1 MFLKVIINLNQ
12 IIILAYIIHP
22 KKDIKAIEIGQ
33 YCFYIGTTL
42 LSTTIFI
49 SGLFFLISLVISII
63 SKKSYFK
70 KDNWDLTLFI
80 FSIILVLNS
89 INISLIENN
98 NSAYILLKDLFW
110 DSSAVWIGLFN
121 WIPYFLVFFGL
132 QIYLKTEVQRIRFAK
147 CLFIGIIPV
156 ILGLLLQKW
165 FQITGPF
172 IFLDGLI
179 VFYLKPIEPLGG
191 FAGIFNN
198 PNYTGLWLACSLPFS
213 YAILK
218 NHKNKNIKLTFIVT
232 IIITTIYCI
241 LSTNSRNSFLGII
254 ISTVIMLGI
263 KFLIITLL
271 VFGFLYFLLLEIGT
285 FPFLGSLGVEELL
298 PKHIFNK
305 LFQTNYLSNI
315 QFPRIDI
322 WSKTIKLIFE
332 KPLLGWGAAT
342 FPILYSIRGGIQEAQ
357 HTHNMPLEIAQTNG
371 IPAAIILT
379 SFVTYLFL
387 KAFKVVFIKNKN
399 SESIINKAWTTSF
412 LIIIISHITDVTYY
426 EGRLSLLIW
435 LLMAGLKCIIDE
447 EKIEPSPNK
456 SSSEIKFNY

>member
-1 MFLKVIINLNQ
+1 MFVLGVIMNLIQTNILSYIINTIKN
-12 IIILAYIIHP
+12 
-22 KKDIKAIEIGQ
+22 IKAIKIGQ

-49 SGLFFLISLVISII
+49 SGLFFLISLIISIVCKTN
-63 SKKSYFK
+63 SFK
-70 KDNWDLTLFI
+70 KDKWNLTLFI
-80 FSIILVLNS
+80 FSIILLLNS

-98 NSAYILLKDLFW
+98 NSAYILLKDLSW
-110 DSSAVWIGLFN
+110 DSSAVWLSLFN
-121 WIPYFLVFFGL
+121 WIPYFLVFSCL

-156 ILGLLLQKW
+156 MLGLLLQKW

-179 VFYLKPIEPLGG
+179 VFYLKPIQPLGG

-198 PNYTGLWLACSLPFS
+198 PNYTGLWLTCSLPFS

-218 NHKNKNIKLTFIVT
+218 YHKNKNIKLTFIVT
-232 IIITTIYCI
+232 IITTIYCI
-241 LSTNSRNSFLGII
+241 LNTNSRNSFIGII
-254 ISTVIMLGI
+254 ISTAIMMGI
-263 KFLIITLL
+263 KFLIIALL
-271 VFGFLYFLLLEIGT
+271 ALGSLYYLLLEIGA
-285 FPFLGSLGVEELL
+285 FPFLGSLGVDELL

-305 LFQTNYLSNI
+305 LFQTNYLSKI
-315 QFPRIDI
+315 QFSRIDI
-322 WSKTIKLIFE
+322 WSKTIKLISE

-342 FPILYSIRGGIQEAQ
+342 FPILYSIKGGIEGAQ

-379 SFVTYLFL
+379 FFVTYLFL
-387 KAFKVVFIKNKN
+387 KAFKVVFFKDKN

-412 LIIIISHITDVTYY
+412 LIIIISHISDVTYY

-435 LLMAGLKCIIDE
+435 LLMAGLKSIIDE
-447 EKIEPSPNK
+447 EETQAILNK
-456 SSSEIKFNY
+456 SSS